1 MTVAGPKKGKKNP
14 KRGVAGPWIWLLFF
28 GLAYWGLPESRS
40 YFLIAGALVLI
51 IWFWT
56 VIARN
61 RRQREMS
68 EIDRMD
74 GHEFERFLVIL
85 FKRLGYKTSHIG
97 GSGGDFG
104 ADLIIEKDG
113 AKICVQAKNY
123 GNAAVGNDAVQ
134 QVIAGAAY
142 YDCEAALVVTN
153 STFTKAAKEQ
163 AAGSNVP
170 VTLWDRNLLAEK
182 LKK

>member
-1 MTVAGPKKGKKNP
+1 VARRKKDKKNTV
-14 KRGVAGPWIWLLFF
+14 RGGGLWIWILFF
-28 GLAYWGLPESRS
+28 GLAYWALPEYRPW
-40 YFLIAGALVLI
+40 LILGGSLVLI
-51 IWFWT
+51 LMLW
-56 VIARN
+56 VVVKK
-61 RRQREMS
+61 RRRVREMS

-74 GHEFERFLVIL
+74 GHEFERFLATL

-97 GSGGDFG
+97 ASGGDFG

-113 AKICVQAKNY
+113 VKICVQAKNY
-123 GNAAVGNDAVQ
+123 DNNTVGNDAVQ

-170 VTLWDRNLLAEK
+170 VTLWDRHLLEAK